1 MAVDRMKK
9 VSITIREDVS
19 FCGRRKLQNNARRK
33 GVKKKL
39 SAKELARKAIC
50 WHMLSFDHSL
60 SEPTIREAIIA
71 SRSLPSGWR

>member
-1 MAVDRMKK
+1 MAVDRKKK

-33 GVKKKL
+33 GVKKNFIREG
-39 SAKELARKAIC
+39 AGEEGEMLAHVIV
-50 WHMLSFDHSL
+50 L

-71 SRSLPSGWR
+71 SRSVPSGWR